1 MSTVIEPVRADD
13 RAAMDGW
20 FDLTLRCQAHDAPDP
35 RLSRRRHALR
45 VTDWELD
52 LTRGQAGT
60 TAAISAMASG
70 P

>member
-1 MSTVIEPVRADD
+1 MHPT
-13 RAAMDGW
+13 
-20 FDLTLRCQAHDAPDP
+20 P